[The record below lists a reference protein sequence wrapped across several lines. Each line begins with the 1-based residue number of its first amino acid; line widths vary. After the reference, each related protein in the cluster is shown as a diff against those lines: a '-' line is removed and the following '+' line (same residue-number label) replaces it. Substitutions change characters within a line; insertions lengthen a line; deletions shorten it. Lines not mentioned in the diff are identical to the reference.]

1 MQRTTDHSADAAA
14 KAAKVAISKT
24 AEEDAVADCVEAQ
37 EEARK
42 RVEHDEIERIRVA
55 AQVQQRKK
63 MEETD
68 VEAFRAAEA
77 NKVTKAAVVSHCL
90 YMSTDTCMH

>member
-1 MQRTTDHSADAAA
+1 
-14 KAAKVAISKT
+14 VAISKA
-24 AEEDAVADCVEAQ
+24 AEEEAMADCVEAQ

-42 RVEHDEIERIRVA
+42 KVEHDQIERIRVA
-55 AQVQQRKK
+55 AQEQQRKK
-63 MEETD
+63 MEVMA